1 MFNQPLVTVLLPAY
15 NAGRHLRES
24 IESVLG
30 QTFRDFEFL
39 IINDGSIDDS
49 EKQIL
54 SYSDLRIRYHKNEI
68 NLGLIATLNKGIEL
82 ALGKYIVR
90 MDADD
95 ICMPDRIQRQVQ
107 FMETHLEV
115 GICGCCADVI
125 DKPNVKMKYDAEDTS
140 IRVKML
146 YQCHMLHPS
155 IIIRKEL
162 IDKYR
167 LRYNPEFIHA
177 EDYELFYRIGKFT
190 KLANLTDVLLR
201 YREHEGSVSRI
212 YKQTQKDNS
221 LKVIKQ
227 EFKDI
232 GIDITEAEV
241 DLFKDVMNSCF
252 DFSKDELYKVEKLL
266 LKIISSNRHSCILD
280 DATLVRIL
288 SQKWKDMLMNVTR
301 LGWTVFR
308 LGINSPLSIHD
319 RFSVTEKM
327 KLFVKSIL
335 RY

>member
-68 NLGLIATLNKGIEL
+68 NIGLIATLNKGIEL

-107 FMETHLEV
+107 FMETHLDV

-125 DKPNVKMKYDAEDTS
+125 DKPNVKMKYDAEDAS

-280 DATLVRIL
+280 DTTLVRIL

-319 RFSVTEKM
+319 RFSVTERM
-327 KLFVKSIL
+327 KFFVKSIL